1 MAKAVKKGV
10 DSVDGVEGVLYQVPE
25 TLSPEIL
32 EKIHAPPKNENVP
45 IITADKLPE
54 ADGLI
59 FGIPT
64 RFGSPAA
71 QIKSFLDSTGG
82 LWAKGA
88 LHGKPGGVF
97 VSTATQGGGQETTG
111 LTFLTQFVHHGMVFV
126 PAGYAFGE
134 KLYNNGEVRGG
145 SPWGPG
151 TLAGP
156 SGERQPSETEL
167 GFAEHYG
174 AVHEN
179 KRKHMLSVACVFTA
193 LAQVPSLP
201 R

>member
-1 MAKAVKKGV
+1 MAKSVKKGV

-32 EKIHAPPKNENVP
+32 EKIHAPPKDESVP
-45 IITADKLPE
+45 IITADKLPD

-88 LHGKPGGVF
+88 LHGKVC
-97 VSTATQGGGQETTG
+97 A
-111 LTFLTQFVHHGMVFV
+111 
-126 PAGYAFGE
+126 
-134 KLYNNGEVRGG
+134 
-145 SPWGPG
+145 
-151 TLAGP
+151 
-156 SGERQPSETEL
+156 
-167 GFAEHYG
+167 
-174 AVHEN
+174 
-179 KRKHMLSVACVFTA
+179 
-193 LAQVPSLP
+193 
-201 R
+201 